1 VVDNAK
7 DVLIYLDHN
16 VIDKL
21 TKSQFDA
28 IFNHLSQEKILPV
41 YSDEN
46 LEEIQKSKGYEN
58 KSLSLLKELGAVHL
72 RLEVVDFRFT
82 GKAAFETT
90 DPFEAYSKY
99 ISNKEILP
107 EFGYGLSGML
117 RKFYGGIEDK
127 SFTEIL
133 NLGANE
139 LVTELDKSLAD
150 LQSADDLCEK
160 DKIMTKELT
169 DQLKEIFPQFYSE
182 MGKALD
188 NNMQV
193 ATAPLTQIENIFS
206 VGPKI
211 LNNIKGPDIIKKI
224 WAVIS
229 KCMPANALT
238 LEKFFGLTPDLYGYS
253 DKRALSQAEKVNA
266 LYHQL
271 NFLGYYRD
279 AKMNDQK
286 RFNASFSDKTHAGY
300 AIFCHYFMSMDENL
314 IMKTTAAYEYL
325 GVFTKLI
332 RLKKTVV

>member
-1 VVDNAK
+1 MVDNTK

-16 VIDKL
+16 IIDKL

-28 IFNHLSQEKILPV
+28 IFNHLSQERILPV

-46 LEEIQKSKGYEN
+46 LEEIHKSKGYEN

-72 RLEVVDFRFT
+72 RLEVVDYRFT

-99 ISNKEILP
+99 ISNKEALP
-107 EFGYGLSGML
+107 EFDYGLSGML

-133 NLGANE
+133 NLGADE
-139 LVTELDKSLAD
+139 LVTELDKTLAD
-150 LQSADDLCEK
+150 LQSADDISEK
-160 DKIMTKELT
+160 DKIVTKELT
-169 DQLKEIFPQFYSE
+169 AQLKEIFPQFFSE
-182 MGKALD
+182 MGKTLD
-188 NNMQV
+188 SNMQA
-193 ATAPLTQIENIFS
+193 ATPITQIEKIFS

-211 LNNIKGPDIIKKI
+211 LNNIKEPDVIKKI
-224 WAVIS
+224 WAIIY

-253 DKRALSQAEKVNA
+253 DKRALSQVEKVNA

-271 NFLGYYRD
+271 NFLGYHRD
-279 AKMNDQK
+279 ANMNDQN